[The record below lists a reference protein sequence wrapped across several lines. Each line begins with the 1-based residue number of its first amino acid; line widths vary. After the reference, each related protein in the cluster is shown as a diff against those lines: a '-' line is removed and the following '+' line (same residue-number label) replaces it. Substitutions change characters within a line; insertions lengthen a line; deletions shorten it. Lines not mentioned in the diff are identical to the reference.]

1 MDERILQ
8 TPLLGNTGG
17 KEQNEGDGGSAKRGV
32 NLHWLRATVFPP
44 SSQGRDRP
52 LSPLR
57 VQGVIAEALRVSE
70 ADFQRM
76 AGGRDG
82 FAEVAYTETGLR
94 HYRHHHGGNFTSVEF
109 TGTGC
114 EVWGS
119 VNIREVLQALEAEG
133 CGLRGTRLDTAADGV
148 WLTPLEAYEA
158 WGAGHVAC
166 RARHH
171 DYRANG
177 EGRTFYIG
185 KPATG
190 WQLCL
195 YDRRGFNRAEWR
207 WFAENAAALLA
218 VMVRDGW
225 AEAARLAGSLAK
237 GRVQVAAKGGAARPV
252 WVDGSDDGGPPLP
265 VVAARASSHRASA
278 LGIVQSARERLA
290 RLLGDAFV
298 LGMGLGLP
306 PDVLAERLAAME
318 AGYREKPDAE
328 TAKAI
333 ARLRSAM
340 DRLA

>member
-1 MDERILQ
+1 
-8 TPLLGNTGG
+8 
-17 KEQNEGDGGSAKRGV
+17 
-32 NLHWLRATVFPP
+32 
-44 SSQGRDRP
+44 
-52 LSPLR
+52 
-57 VQGVIAEALRVSE
+57 VQGVIAEALRIAE
-70 ADFQRM
+70 ADFQRA

-82 FAEVAYTETGLR
+82 FAEFVYTETGVR
-94 HYRHHHGGNFTSVEF
+94 HYRHNNGGNFTSVEF

-114 EVWGS
+114 ETWGP

-133 CGLRGTRLDTAADGV
+133 CCLRGTRVDTAADGV
-148 WLTPLEAYEA
+148 SLTPLEAYEA

-177 EGRTFYIG
+177 EGRTFYIA
-185 KPATG
+185 KPETG

-207 WFAENAAALLA
+207 WFRENAAAVLA
-218 VMVRDGW
+218 VLVSGGW
-225 AEAARLAGSLAK
+225 REAANLARVLAK
-237 GRVQVAAKGGAARPV
+237 GRVQVIAPGSAARAV
-252 WVDGSDDGGPPLP
+252 WLDGSDDHGPEVP
-265 VVAARASSHRASA
+265 VVAARAASHRASA
-278 LGIVQSARERLA
+278 LSIVQSARERLA

-306 PDVLAERLAAME
+306 PEVLAERLAAME
-318 AGYREKPDAE
+318 ASYREKPDAD